1 MAESSVD
8 GYTCKCKK
16 KKTLI
21 HNLQYLPWTR
31 VPSGLVFEPR
41 KYTWNHYNTTH
52 KLSMLIQTEDK
63 NFMELQTFSF
73 QNQFINQYR
82 NAHLM
87 LLNQ

>member
-1 MAESSVD
+1 MQ
-8 GYTCKCKK
+8 KK
-16 KKTLI
+16 KKDLNSQFTV
-21 HNLQYLPWTR
+21 YLPWTR

-87 LLNQ
+87 LQ